1 MMSKKPIYLYR
12 KSLILAL
19 MKQLGKTNISTKEL
33 DVFLKYLSARLR
45 PTEYLLADSV
55 TDQEL
60 ERFATYNKGF
70 SYFPHASGGF
80 PYSELFYNEPIE
92 SDSIDLSDDVMK
104 IISQF

>member
-1 MMSKKPIYLYR
+1 MSKKPLYLYR

-33 DVFLKYLSARLR
+33 DVFLKYLSARLQ

-60 ERFATYNKGF
+60 ERFASYNKGF
-70 SYFPHASGGF
+70 SYN
-80 PYSELFYNEPIE
+80 YSELFCNEPIDP
-92 SDSIDLSDDVMK
+92 DSIDLNDDVMK

>member
-1 MMSKKPIYLYR
+1 MSKKPLYLYR

-70 SYFPHASGGF
+70 SYN
-80 PYSELFYNEPIE
+80 YSELFYNEPIE
-92 SDSIDLSDDVMK
+92 SDSIDLNDDVMK